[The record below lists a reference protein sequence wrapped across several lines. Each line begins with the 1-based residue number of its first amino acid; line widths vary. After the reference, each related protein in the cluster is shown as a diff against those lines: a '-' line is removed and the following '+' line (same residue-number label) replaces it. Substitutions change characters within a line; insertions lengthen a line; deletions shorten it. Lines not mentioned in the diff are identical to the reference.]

1 MMQMSADDN
10 DESSSAIID
19 IKQPLLS
26 DNMDETD
33 HSAMKQESLLLVEP
47 PMMRRTS
54 DDVNDEDFYNHIRGA
69 TPSLDTLLDDKVK
82 DATKKN
88 DGKKGDASTVA
99 PFPTT
104 FDTVGDNTNN
114 SGRENAKTVVLGW
127 VDNEGNLVLDSGKK
141 KPAVTIDEAAS
152 DSMGKSYSNNL
163 VEKSL
168 SRTATST
175 TVTDSSNRSKSL
187 SSSNVGEQE
196 VEGSDSSV
204 IAPPI
209 LSILPGSR
217 SVNLKAPSCWQ
228 MAWHRVRITRGEF

>member
-1 MMQMSADDN
+1 M
-10 DESSSAIID
+10 
-19 IKQPLLS
+19 
-26 DNMDETD
+26 
-33 HSAMKQESLLLVEP
+33 
-47 PMMRRTS
+47 
-54 DDVNDEDFYNHIRGA
+54 
-69 TPSLDTLLDDKVK
+69 
-82 DATKKN
+82 
-88 DGKKGDASTVA
+88 STVA

-141 KPAVTIDEAAS
+141 KPAVAIDEA
-152 DSMGKSYSNNL
+152 DSMGKSNSNKL

-168 SRTATST
+168 STTTATST